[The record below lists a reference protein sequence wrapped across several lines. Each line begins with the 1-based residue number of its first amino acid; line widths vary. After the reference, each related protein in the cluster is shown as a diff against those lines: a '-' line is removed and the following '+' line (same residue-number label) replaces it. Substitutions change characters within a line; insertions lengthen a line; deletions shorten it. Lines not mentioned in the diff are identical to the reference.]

1 MELVRLTTPD
11 HKNRSLTKIAWYIN
25 TPSEQNWGEMF
36 QYFMRRFSPD
46 IDEITL
52 TSKDNIHYK
61 WSITMST
68 DGNKYTPDL
77 TEEKEGL
84 NKKLAEL
91 NENSEI
97 NSFPDRYEIS
107 DLKIIKRAKG
117 KNTFTQELQFIV
129 QRQNL
134 TY

>member
-52 TSKDNIHYK
+52 ISKDNIQYK
-61 WSITMST
+61 WNITMST
-68 DGNKYTPDL
+68 DSNKHTL
-77 TEEKEGL
+77 NLSKEKERL
-84 NKKLAEL
+84 NGRIAEL

-97 NSFPDRYEIS
+97 NSSLDRYEIS

-129 QRQNL
+129 QRQKL

>member
-1 MELVRLTTPD
+1 MAVFGIFTD
-11 HKNRSLTKIAWYIN
+11 YKNPYLTKIGWHIN
-25 TPSEQNWGEMF
+25 TPREQDWKEMF
-36 QYFMRRFSPD
+36 DYF
-46 IDEITL
+46 ITL
-52 TSKDNIHYK
+52 FSSDLDEVTITSKDNINYK
-61 WSITMST
+61 WNITMST
-68 DGNKYTPDL
+68 NSIKYTQDL
-77 TEEKEGL
+77 AEEKEGL

-117 KNTFTQELQFIV
+117 NNTFTQKLQFIV
-129 QRQNL
+129 QRQKL

>member
-1 MELVRLTTPD
+1 MELVGLATPD
-11 HKNRSLTKIAWYIN
+11 HKTHYLTKIAWHIN
-25 TPSEQNWGEMF
+25 TPREQNWGEMF
-36 QYFMRRFSPD
+36 QYFMMRFSPD
-46 IDEITL
+46 IDKLTL
-52 TSKDNIHYK
+52 TSKDNINYK

-91 NENSEI
+91 NENSVI

-107 DLKIIKRAKG
+107 DLKIVKRARG
-117 KNTFTQELQFIV
+117 KNTFTHELQFNV
-129 QRQNL
+129 QRQI
-134 TY
+134 